1 MRDRYSGEQSSEL
14 GNRERIDEIM
24 QEANNP
30 ITKRLKE
37 FMETEARSCS
47 MDFGCI
53 TPEYVYRSWG
63 GTVAIE
69 DIAEALAVCKKEL
82 LDER

>member
-1 MRDRYSGEQSSEL
+1 MNKDLVS
-14 GNRERIDEIM
+14 
-24 QEANNP
+24 
-30 ITKRLKE
+30 RLKE
-37 FMETEARSCS
+37 FMENEARSCS

-82 LDER
+82 LDEC